1 MTILIYGFDFS
12 IIKKIVLYTC
22 RGDEILQ
29 LHWLSPLCQA
39 AVKKVYLVSLVCRFV
54 VYKTQKTLLLQVVSI

>member
-29 LHWLSPLCQA
+29 LHIDFIYFINFLTILYLSLERGEERE
-39 AVKKVYLVSLVCRFV
+39 KER
-54 VYKTQKTLLLQVVSI
+54 